1 MRVEIKIIHTLNTHK
16 PMHKSLPLI
25 AAFLLMSA
33 PFVSAQSDT
42 EQPQVQQRMVFEGDT
57 VTSDTLKPVGVHPW
71 KKVAPVTPEEAFWT
85 LYIQGG
91 LNVFDG
97 DFTSEK
103 DHAVQAPTLGIG
115 AAYYFNNT
123 WSIGAEYLWRRYGV
137 KGKGTENTAPVM
149 LKGMAHQAD
158 AYITFDI
165 FNAWRPQ
172 NKFKLFA
179 LHLIAGGGAGWFKTS
194 LYYPNEWHKEPDGVT
209 VTFPQYFNYHTAQQK
224 YESDSK
230 YTWRSLFLGGASFEF
245 NVNRSLALG
254 VRGVYTYYIKDD
266 IDGRIRGNN
275 NDGVFD
281 VTVLLRYKIDA
292 VNKSHVANFRSEK
305 ALASIVME
313 TNPNATD
320 GGSNTAAAA
329 PAGKD
334 TVYIIE
340 RDTIVAVRGARDIKP
355 EPTYDQKIFY
365 VYFDPN
371 EYTLYDQALKTIQQV
386 ADRMQSDDDLYIEI
400 TGYCD
405 NTGADEYN
413 KTLGMNRAKSV
424 AEEFIMEHGID
435 SARIKKVGR
444 GIIRGRRSTAAYSPN
459 RRVVIRIMSKDE
471 FEQNYGEKS
480 ADNQMLPAP
489 KSIVVEGGET
499 LSSIARKY
507 YGNTHCWIY
516 IFEANL
522 DKLATPSSLK
532 QGMELSMPQLTEG
545 QRTISKVEAAKRY
558 EKHRL

>member
-1 MRVEIKIIHTLNTHK
+1 
-16 PMHKSLPLI
+16 MHKTILLTVLPLI
-25 AAFLLMSA
+25 FFGINAFAQTDAQGNEAPQTRKQLL
-33 PFVSAQSDT
+33 
-42 EQPQVQQRMVFEGDT
+42 FEGDT
-57 VTSDTLKPVGVHPW
+57 VSTDTIKPTGVHPW
-71 KKVAPVTPEEAFWT
+71 KKIGPVTPEEAFWT

-91 LNVFDG
+91 FNVFDG

-123 WSIGAEYLWRRYGV
+123 WSIGAEYAWRKYGV
-137 KGKGTENTAPVM
+137 KGKADENTAPIM
-149 LKGMAHQAD
+149 LKGTAHQAD

-179 LHLIAGGGAGWFKTS
+179 LHLIVGGGAGWFKNS

-209 VTFPQYFNYHTAQQK
+209 ITFPQYFNYHTAQQK

-254 VRGVYTYYIKDD
+254 VRAIYNYYIKDD
-266 IDGRIRGNN
+266 IDGRLRGNN

-281 VTVLLRYKIDA
+281 CSLMLRYKIDA

-305 ALASIVME
+305 ALASIVAE
-313 TNPNATD
+313 TNPNA
-320 GGSNTAAAA
+320 GGSRIST
-329 PAGKD
+329 PVGKD
-334 TVYIIE
+334 TLYIIE
-340 RDTIVAVRGARDIKP
+340 RDTILAVRDVKDKYKLS
-355 EPTYDQKIFY
+355 YDQKMFY

-371 EYTLYDQALKTIQQV
+371 DYALYDQSLKTIQQV
-386 ADRMQSDDDLYIEI
+386 ADRMQSDDELFIEI

-405 NTGADEYN
+405 NTGPDDYN
-413 KTLGMNRAKSV
+413 KTLGLNRAKSV

-435 SARIKKVGR
+435 SARIVKVGR

-459 RRVVIRIMSKDE
+459 RRAVIRILTKDE
-471 FEQNYGEKS
+471 YEQSHGKKPADLSLHAPKTITVERGEKLT
-480 ADNQMLPAP
+480 D
-489 KSIVVEGGET
+489 
-499 LSSIARKY
+499 IAGKY

-516 IFEANL
+516 IFENNL
-522 DKLATPSSLK
+522 DKLATPNSIK
-532 QGMELSMPQLTEG
+532 PGMELTLPELSEG
-545 QRTISKVEAAKRY
+545 QRTITKNEAAKRFKKY
-558 EKHRL
+558 KL